1 MKASTTLSSKEPVSF
16 PKLKC
21 GSDLVLCCSVTSSI
35 PMLKSFTSSPWIESP
50 SSFTGVHSPVADT
63 STLVGSATQQQ
74 RHKQNPPKN
83 TNTQQEKKKSVFGTC
98 CRDGPS
104 SCSSRSDPGVLLDHR
119 EAAKI
124 VTSQKN
130 FLGNCK

>member
-21 GSDLVLCCSVTSSI
+21 GSDLILCCSVTSSI
-35 PMLKSFTSSPWIESP
+35 PMLKSFASSPWIESP

-74 RHKQNPPKN
+74 QQQKKNPPN
-83 TNTQQEKKKSVFGTC
+83 RKKKQSVWK
-98 CRDGPS
+98 
-104 SCSSRSDPGVLLDHR
+104 LQMML
-119 EAAKI
+119 
-124 VTSQKN
+124 
-130 FLGNCK
+130 